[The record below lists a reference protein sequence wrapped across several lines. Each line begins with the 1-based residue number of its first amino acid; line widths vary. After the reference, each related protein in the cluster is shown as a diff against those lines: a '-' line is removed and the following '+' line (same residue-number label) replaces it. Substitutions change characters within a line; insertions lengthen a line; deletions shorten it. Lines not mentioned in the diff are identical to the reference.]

1 MNIQRHHSIVRIFDG
16 KNVQE
21 ERKFLNERKASQ
33 AFGRLMAEVFTE
45 NPVIVASSK
54 PGAKIVYHGS
64 LWGPLVNSPVHQ
76 SLHIDNKSLV
86 FAGFLQYIMDNH
98 Q

>member
-1 MNIQRHHSIVRIFDG
+1 MNIQRHHSTVRIFDG
-16 KNVQE
+16 KNVHE

-54 PGAKIVYHGS
+54 PGAKIISHGR
-64 LWGPLVNSPVHQ
+64 LWGLLVNSPIHQ

>member
-1 MNIQRHHSIVRIFDG
+1 MNIQRHHSTVRIFDG
-16 KNVQE
+16 KNIQE
-21 ERKFLNERKASQ
+21 ERKFQNERKASQ

-45 NPVIVASSK
+45 NPAIIASSK
-54 PGAKIVYHGS
+54 PGAKIIHYGK
-64 LWGPLVNSPVHQ
+64 LWGLLVNSPVHQ
-76 SLHIDNKSLV
+76 SLHIDTRSLV

>member
-1 MNIQRHHSIVRIFDG
+1 MNIQRHHSTVRIFDG
-16 KNVQE
+16 KDVQE
-21 ERKFLNERKASQ
+21 ERKFPNERKASQ

-45 NPVIVASSK
+45 NPAIVASSK
-54 PGAKIVYHGS
+54 SGAKIVHHGS
-64 LWGPLVNSPVHQ
+64 LWGLLVNSTIHQ

>member
-1 MNIQRHHSIVRIFDG
+1 MNIQRHYSIVRIFDG

-21 ERKFLNERKASQ
+21 ERKFQNERKASQ

-45 NPVIVASSK
+45 NPAIVASSK
-54 PGAKIVYHGS
+54 PGAKIVHHGS
-64 LWGPLVNSPVHQ
+64 LWGLLVNSPVHQ

>member
-1 MNIQRHHSIVRIFDG
+1 MNIQRQHSIVRIFDG

-33 AFGRLMAEVFTE
+33 AFGRLMNEVFTE
-45 NPVIVASSK
+45 NPIIVASSK
-54 PGAKIVYHGS
+54 PGAKIVRNGQH
-64 LWGPLVNSPVHQ
+64 WGLLVSSPVHQ
-76 SLHIDNKSLV
+76 SLHINSKSIV
-86 FAGFLQYIMDNH
+86 FAGFLQYIMDNN

>member
-1 MNIQRHHSIVRIFDG
+1 MNIQRQHSIVRIFDG

-33 AFGRLMAEVFTE
+33 AFGRLMNEVFTE
-45 NPVIVASSK
+45 NPIIVASSK
-54 PGAKIVYHGS
+54 PGAKIINHGR
-64 LWGPLVNSPVHQ
+64 LWGLLVNSPIHQ